1 MGGGGEGCEGAEG
14 WVRAVGSIHGGL
26 CVGGHRSMLKEGCRE
41 RLVELIFGAS
51 QTLRV
56 LMFTSNYI
64 FCEEF

>member
-1 MGGGGEGCEGAEG
+1 MVVCVWEGT
-14 WVRAVGSIHGGL
+14 VQ
-26 CVGGHRSMLKEGCRE
+26 MLKEECRE

-51 QTLRV
+51 QTLRI